1 MQFLDLSFLL
11 SAFLIELVTS
21 SWQHWY
27 WCDITQNIPAELLF
41 FVTGLRIERVDS
53 VPQNISSR
61 SSSAYRQFESQLWS
75 VHSRLWL
82 AQCIH
87 TSAMWVMV
95 QMHPLTLPGGRC
107 RWGQCHLS
115 AVWVP
120 LALEG
125 TSRRG
130 LVALNLQVIQFD
142 LSEARQHDVQKYL
155 RNYIKELFILYFCYS
170 YVFSYSQAAG

>member
-53 VPQNISSR
+53 VPQNTSSR

-82 AQCIH
+82 AQCIQH
-87 TSAMWVMV
+87 LCNVGYGTDASSHFARW
-95 QMHPLTLPGGRC
+95 QMQVGTVSSECCLGATGSGRHQQERLGGIEP
-107 RWGQCHLS
+107 S
-115 AVWVP
+115 SNSV
-120 LALEG
+120 
-125 TSRRG
+125 
-130 LVALNLQVIQFD
+130 
-142 LSEARQHDVQKYL
+142 
-155 RNYIKELFILYFCYS
+155 
-170 YVFSYSQAAG
+170 